1 MRRATGGARHG
12 ASRRVG
18 YTQVCFF
25 LILGIGSLLVFSYQS
40 EIYVT
45 LAGKDVFAGGPKL
58 AQRPLRRTYRPEIK
72 AEKEPSRW
80 RLQTP
85 VVPVTPRSVEEGVVT
100 QRKLES
106 SELAPPLPSV
116 RPRVTGLSAANGSS
130 SNGPPAPPAR
140 INKNDKKKAVDLT
153 NKAYV
158 PLEENVHS
166 NLIGTEFRL
175 VIKLLAVNSYGALLR
190 CLNSLKETDFAGDPV
205 DLHIFIDHFIIDAA
219 VESQK
224 RPRSIRRRRLQS
236 TARAERNVSSSAMEE
251 EEEEAEGVDD
261 DGGALDN
268 VSAKAD
274 RVLKKRPRRKVKR
287 SATRK
292 LGIDVA
298 EVPEDPRVPDKV
310 DNYLEAVNPNDWG
323 IIENKL
329 RDLRRVLGLADR
341 WEWKFG
347 RKVVHYR
354 SQAAGYQEQ
363 WIDSWWP
370 SSDNEFALVVE
381 DDMEL
386 SPLFY
391 RYVRSIISTY
401 YYQPAHYDPSL
412 YGISLQR
419 PSLVPDRLAFKP
431 ARRRSSGGTGV
442 AEGRG
447 MRTHTARVSQT
458 LLPIFS
464 VISVDEALPRNGIYA
479 ELVLADGLLPNPS
492 GGNINQGCNAATDS
506 KVLGT
511 DCKWKNGQPIKVDVR
526 TRLFMYEMVGIWG
539 QVFFPK
545 PWKEFRT
552 WYETHKSHDQKP
564 LLEGMVT
571 TDWYR
576 EYGEKMWTPWFVK
589 FVHAR
594 GYFNMYTNFL
604 KDRVMSVTH
613 RSESPKT
620 KKYAGCDSDLIWSNS
635 TYDVDIFHM
644 APMNTIKRYDYCF
657 REVKVGRFANKSTD
671 ISQVL
676 RTVHQNNE
684 VLMLS
689 TVNVAEPLVRNWVCS
704 LRKLGIVNYVFFG
717 DDGALLQD
725 LARRGH
731 ATLQFE
737 FSERLTEDGE
747 KEVYAVLTAL
757 KLGYDVWFS
766 RADMMW
772 VGNPLS
778 LTDVSAADMV
788 GLANPK
794 LNMFYIRSTNETLDA
809 WSSFYK
815 QLDVAV
821 TKGSRQLNFENA
833 REAFVQKCDG
843 EEKLRSQP
851 LDKLLF
857 LSAEKLSALPSD
869 DGTVPDSQVLLFGE
883 MSGWTHRDLSK
894 RATLL
899 NLWNLDDDLVCTR
912 VVC

>member
-419 PSLVPDRLAFKP
+419 PSLVP
-431 ARRRSSGGTGV
+431 G
-442 AEGRG
+442 
-447 MRTHTARVSQT
+447 
-458 LLPIFS
+458 
-464 VISVDEALPRNGIYA
+464 
-479 ELVLADGLLPNPS
+479 
-492 GGNINQGCNAATDS
+492 
-506 KVLGT
+506 
-511 DCKWKNGQPIKVDVR
+511 KNGQPIKVDVR

>member
-1 MRRATGGARHG
+1 MPRGAMLGSAAARHG
-12 ASRRVG
+12 PSRGVG
-18 YTQVCFF
+18 YTQLCFF

-45 LAGKDVFAGGPKL
+45 LAGKDVFSASPVL
-58 AQRPLRRTYRPEIK
+58 THRPLRRTYRPEIK
-72 AEKEPSRW
+72 VEKETSRS
-80 RLQTP
+80 RKQTP
-85 VVPVTPRSVEEGVVT
+85 VFPVTPGSDDELRVKLAASELGESVS

-106 SELAPPLPSV
+106 SELWPPLPSV
-116 RPRVTGLSAANGSS
+116 KPSVTALTRSSENGSS
-130 SNGPPAPPAR
+130 VGGPPLAPAPPVR

-153 NKAYV
+153 NKEYV

-166 NLIGTEFRL
+166 NLISTKFRL
-175 VIKLLAVNSYGALLR
+175 VIKLLAVNSYGSLLR
-190 CLNSLKETDFAGDPV
+190 CLNSLHETDFAGDPV

-219 VESQK
+219 IEAQK
-224 RPRSIRRRRLQS
+224 KQRRRRLQS
-236 TARAERNVSSSAMEE
+236 SDSTKGNASDSAEVLEEEVEASSDAEEGSEDSSAQE
-251 EEEEAEGVDD
+251 
-261 DGGALDN
+261 N
-268 VSAKAD
+268 VSAYGGVAKVDKKAD
-274 RVLKKRPRRKVKR
+274 RIQKKRTRRKGKH

-310 DNYLEAVNPNDWG
+310 DSYLEAVNPNDWG
-323 IIENKL
+323 IIESKL

-341 WEWKFG
+341 WEWKYG

-370 SSDNEFALVVE
+370 SSDDEFALVVE

-391 RYVRSIISTY
+391 RYVRSIIATY
-401 YYQPAHYDPSL
+401 YYQPAHHDPSL

-419 PSLVPDRLAFKP
+419 PSLVP
-431 ARRRSSGGTGV
+431 G
-442 AEGRG
+442 
-447 MRTHTARVSQT
+447 
-458 LLPIFS
+458 
-464 VISVDEALPRNGIYA
+464 
-479 ELVLADGLLPNPS
+479 
-492 GGNINQGCNAATDS
+492 
-506 KVLGT
+506 
-511 DCKWKNGQPIKVDVR
+511 KNGQPIKVDVR

-552 WYETHKSHDQKP
+552 WYDTHKSHDQKP
-564 LLEGMVT
+564 LLEGMLT
-571 TDWYR
+571 TDWYK

-657 REVKVGRFANKSTD
+657 REVKVGRFANKSTE

-676 RTVHQNNE
+676 STVHRNKE

-689 TVNVAEPLVRNWVCS
+689 TVNVPEPLVRNWVCS
-704 LRKLGIVNYVFFG
+704 LRKLGITNYVFFG
-717 DDGALLQD
+717 DDVALLQD

-731 ATLQFE
+731 ATLHTE

-747 KEVYAVLTAL
+747 KEVYAVLTVL
-757 KLGYDVWFS
+757 KLGYDVWFA
-766 RADMMW
+766 RADMIW

-794 LNMFYIRSTNETLDA
+794 LNMFYIRSTKETLDA

-821 TKGSRQLNFENA
+821 TSGSRQLNFENA

-843 EEKLRSQP
+843 EEKIRSQP
-851 LDKLLF
+851 LDKLSF
-857 LSAEKLSALPSD
+857 LSAEKLSALPSEE
-869 DGTVPDSQVLLFGE
+869 GTVPDAQVLLFGE
-883 MSGWTHRDLSK
+883 MSGWTHRDLAK
-894 RATLL
+894 RATQL